1 MVESE
6 KKFCWSHSISQEP
19 YIMWFS
25 FMHLWYKWWY
35 LQDFFCILS
44 KFWFY
49 MFSGGSKGQKI
60 VPKRLCSL
68 HLVSNEPY
76 IIWLS
81 FVGHKWNLMISPDFF
96 FQNFDFSVKGQ
107 KMVQNE
113 KRFCLLYSI
122 SQEPYIIWLSFV
134 VDKCKMIISPGLFF
148 LFFHFFKIFVF
159 WFLSG
164 IKGKKMTQNDKNFCL
179 LRLISQESLFI
190 VHMHKRKYL
199 LIFLNFSFLGP
210 IVG

>member
-1 MVESE
+1 MIVTCGTQVEP
-6 KKFCWSHSISQEP
+6 HDISR
-19 YIMWFS
+19 
-25 FMHLWYKWWY
+25 
-35 LQDFFCILS
+35 FF
-44 KFWFY
+44 
-49 MFSGGSKGQKI
+49 
-60 VPKRLCSL
+60 V
-68 HLVSNEPY
+68 
-76 IIWLS
+76 
-81 FVGHKWNLMISPDFF
+81 

-179 LRLISQESLFI
+179 LRLISLESLFI

-199 LIFLNFSFLGP
+199 LIFLKFFNFWDQ
-210 IVG
+210 

>member
-1 MVESE
+1 M
-6 KKFCWSHSISQEP
+6 FCRSHSISQKP
-19 YIMWFS
+19 YIIWFS

-35 LQDFFCILS
+35 LQDFFSILS

-49 MFSGGSKGQKI
+49 MFSGGSKRQKI
-60 VPKRLCSL
+60 VPKRLCPL
-68 HLVSNEPY
+68 HLISKEPY

-179 LRLISQESLFI
+179 LRLISLESLFI

-199 LIFLNFSFLGP
+199 LIFFKIFNFWDQ
-210 IVG
+210 